1 MENLQ
6 GIQIEQPA
14 LNSLQFREVNE
25 DIVKSHL
32 EIIIISMLSERSLCG
47 YDLIK
52 EIYARY
58 NVFLSQGTIYPLLY
72 SLKEKG
78 IVQAEYARGDMRTK
92 RYTTTHEGKLIIE
105 KRINDFI
112 EAEESFLNSIK
123 NRGLHVKELYQ
134 GL

>member
-78 IVQAEYARGDMRTK
+78 IVQAEYAKGDMRTK
-92 RYTTTHEGKLIIE
+92 RYTTTQEGKHIIE

-123 NRGLHVKELYQ
+123 RRGLNVKELYQ